1 MREEIEERCI
11 RIGQYIA
18 DTGCTVRQAAAHF
31 GVSKSSVH
39 KDMNHRL
46 PLSSPALA
54 RQVLRRLRYNKSV
67 RHIRG
72 GEATRRKYRKSSADT
87 ADM

>member
-1 MREEIEERCI
+1 MREEMEERCI

-39 KDMNHRL
+39 KDMHDRL
-46 PLSSPALA
+46 PRMNLPLA
-54 RQVLRRLRYNKSV
+54 HQVLQRLRYNKAV

-72 GEATRRKYRKSSADT
+72 GEATRRKYRENRPAG
-87 ADM
+87 AEM

>member
-18 DTGCTVRQAAAHF
+18 DTGYTVRRAAAHF

-39 KDMNHRL
+39 KDMNDRL
-46 PLSSPALA
+46 PGMNQALA
-54 RQVLRRLRYNKSV
+54 QQVHQVLLYNKSV

-72 GEATRRKYRKSSADT
+72 GEATRQKYRKNAEK
-87 ADM
+87 